1 MSHSNYYMQECP
13 CKITLKRRGR
23 KEPSTPK
30 YSVSIHQK
38 SSSQSLRRGKNRTFS
53 PLSSPPPLPL
63 ISKAC
68 ECHPL
73 LLHNNSNP
81 QTSNKSHKLPE
92 TTINLIKNFNLRK
105 LEILLSPSLSSSTC
119 LPWAATLTC
128 CSQITL
134 NCPHDS
140 ASTSTSTACSTR
152 TCSPIFPESFSL
164 FRREF
169 LGYSLERRD
178 QSLPFAL
185 CSPFDAAAAAAG
197 GAGRQAGS
205 HQAAAA
211 VA

>member
-30 YSVSIHQK
+30 YSVFIHQK
-38 SSSQSLRRGKNRTFS
+38 SSSQSLRRGTNRTFS
-53 PLSSPPPLPL
+53 PLTSPPPLPL

-73 LLHNNSNP
+73 LLHNNNNNNP
-81 QTSNKSHKLPE
+81 QTSNKSHKLPQ

-105 LEILLSPSLSSSTC
+105 LEILLSPSLSSSSC
-119 LPWAATLTC
+119 LPWTATLTC

-152 TCSPIFPESFSL
+152 HAHRFFPNHFHSSAESFLVILSRGEIRASRL
-164 FRREF
+164 HSAPRLMLLLLLLVEQ
-169 LGYSLERRD
+169 G
-178 QSLPFAL
+178 
-185 CSPFDAAAAAAG
+185 
-197 GAGRQAGS
+197 GRQA
-205 HQAAAA
+205 
-211 VA
+211 VI